1 MAAIFA
7 CTGTSLTTGANNG
20 GWPDAV
26 VSALNAIAPEGFTF
40 SNLGQAG
47 STSTW
52 GLANIGA
59 VADLQADAV
68 LIEFAMNDAVTS
80 GGVSLAQSESNLR
93 GMITAIKAQR
103 STTLVLPMT
112 MNPAIGSGK
121 SVRPELTAY
130 YQMYGRVA
138 RELGLPIL
146 DHYGIWGA
154 PTSAQIPDGIHPT
167 SGAVQPI
174 VVPVVTQ
181 ALKGFL

>member
-1 MAAIFA
+1 MAAVFA

-20 GWPDAV
+20 SWPDAV
-26 VSALNAIAPEGFTF
+26 VAALTAISPEGFSF

-47 STSTW
+47 STSNW

-59 VADLQADAV
+59 VAALKADAV

-80 GGVSLAQSESNLR
+80 GGVSLAVSESNLR
-93 GMITAIKAQR
+93 AMVSAIKSER
-103 STTLVLPMT
+103 STTLVMPMT

-146 DHYGIWGA
+146 DHYGSWGA
-154 PTSAQIPDGIHPT
+154 PTSVQIPDGIHPVST
-167 SGAVQPI
+167 AVQPI